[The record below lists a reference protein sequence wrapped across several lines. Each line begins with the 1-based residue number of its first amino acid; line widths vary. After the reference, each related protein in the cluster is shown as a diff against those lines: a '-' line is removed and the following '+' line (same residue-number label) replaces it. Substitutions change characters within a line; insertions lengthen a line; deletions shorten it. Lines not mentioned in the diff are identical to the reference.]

1 MWLNDHVH
9 VHVHK
14 QVCPPGLHITL
25 GIFYRLFTLF
35 EEACHELDL
44 TAHVSADVAG
54 ATYGRY
60 ASALRQQSELK
71 EEEGRVELQASGM
84 EQLVTSL
91 GIALPNAE
99 SQPAY
104 QQLCSELGARKARL
118 QKVVSYCR
126 KWMVFHL
133 MSTNVYACMHM
144 TICMIESRDTEA

>member
-1 MWLNDHVH
+1 M
-9 VHVHK
+9 HK

-44 TAHVSADVAG
+44 TAHVSVDVAG
-54 ATYGRY
+54 AIYGRY
-60 ASALRQQSELK
+60 ASALRQQSKLK
-71 EEEGRVELQASGM
+71 EEEGRVEMQVSGM

-91 GIALPNAE
+91 GIALPNAG

-118 QKVVSYCR
+118 QKVVSTCIYR
-126 KWMVFHL
+126 KCMVFHL
-133 MSTNVYACMHM
+133 MSTNVYVHM
-144 TICMIESRDTEA
+144 TIECRDTEA